1 MKIRLIHQTNRSRER
16 GAVAVFVAVILVA
29 LIGFTALA
37 VDVGHLY
44 GVKNELHNAADAGS
58 LAGAHELFDKDNGD
72 LTVAAAIAE
81 AERVTPLNS
90 TGNEMVNVNNIT
102 VETGHWSFTTSQFTA
117 SENTTQVEWQERPFS
132 ELDLDPAFIN
142 AVRVVARRPDTPSFF
157 ARIFS
162 LDEFLVSSEAVAY
175 IGFAGTLHPEDLDQP
190 IAICKESITDPVTG
204 AYTCNMGR
212 MLNSGNVQN
221 TSNTGAWTNFT
232 QPCDTASTQT
242 MRPLICADG
251 NPNEVQ
257 FGEGIGSIGGVQDT
271 TLDDLVDCWLAA
283 TEGKVPWNMT
293 LPVVQCP
300 GNNVSNCATLVGAVN
315 VNVLWIIHQNDPQ
328 YRDVPREMTVSGDTP
343 INWSCAPEV
352 DGFTCWKSF
361 VDQFNLQ
368 NVEGPPESDEDYEE
382 MYQKKNIFFLPDC
395 TVHEPVGTT
404 GGENFGILAEIPVL
418 VK

>member
-1 MKIRLIHQTNRSRER
+1 MNIWYIRNRTCLGQH
-16 GAVAVFVAVILVA
+16 GAVAVYVAIILVS

-58 LAGAHELFDKDNGD
+58 LAGAHELFDDDGN
-72 LTVAAAIAE
+72 LTVAAAVAE
-81 AERVTPLNS
+81 AERITPLNS
-90 TGNEMVNVNNIT
+90 TGNVMVDVNNIT
-102 VETGHWSFTTSQFTA
+102 VETGHWSFTSSQFTA

-142 AVRVVARRPDTPSFF
+142 AVRVVAQRPDTPSFF

-162 LDEFLVSSEAVAY
+162 LDEFFVSSEAVAY

-190 IAICKESITDPVTG
+190 IAICKESITDPLTG

-221 TSNTGAWTNFT
+221 TSNTGTWTNFT
-232 QPCDTASTQT
+232 QPCDTANTQT

-257 FGEGIGSIGGVQDT
+257 FGEGIGATGGVQDT

-283 TEGKVPWNMT
+283 TEGKVPWSMT
-293 LPVVQCP
+293 LPVVECP
-300 GNNVSNCATLVGAVN
+300 GNNVSNCAPLVGAVN
-315 VNVLWIIHQNDPQ
+315 VHILWIIHKNDPHFD
-328 YRDVPREMTVSGDTP
+328 DVPREMTVSGDTP
-343 INWSCAPEV
+343 TNWSCAPGI

-395 TVHEPVGTT
+395 TVHEPVGKT